1 MDGLV
6 SHEGEIEPVISCATQ
21 GTSNH
26 CATCAPRLTDD
37 ELREKMV
44 DTSELLLSLDHIKYR
59 KAGDGRSPIGRLLL
73 YKEHV
78 EWRDNAGPEVLYV
91 KFMQIK
97 GQRVSPPNKSKV
109 QLQLV
114 LQNDDQATFVF
125 LNPTLNKEEL
135 VKERDLLKETL
146 QQALIAHRQ
155 RVNQLAAANEQDVKQ
170 TELREK
176 QRILGENKHLD
187 QLYTHL
193 VASKLI
199 SAQEFWTDYFTSSGV
214 LEDKPGVSG
223 AFLSNIVQQE
233 GTNGIKLNL
242 NTEIIQAVF
251 NTYPAVEK
259 KHLELVPHEMTE
271 TQFWTKFFQSHYF
284 HREREVLPN
293 PNDPFSDCVRL
304 DEAEMEKLQNSG
316 ISRKRFDLD
325 HLNDNILKDFGK
337 PDTVKGRQ
345 KNTLVRRCNYL
356 SEKILTA
363 LKPLSTTDSSS
374 DAPKSTGFAVL
385 NRLIEEDEGR
395 LESNELEEESEQQDC
410 EILNIIADN
419 RGVDR
424 SYPPAEASNYKA
436 IVLSLLESSSDEDIL
451 IPEYEELDALDMEE
465 IDMNG
470 TDGEPAS
477 GCGDPSD
484 WGLSPSQLNELRA
497 VHDAVAELLKHF
509 WLCFPPITPEREDK
523 LQRMAQT
530 LRQYE
535 ANQLHEAERKFGRR
549 NVEHCHRMLARAHDR
564 FRMYSQRKSVRGQ

>member
-1 MDGLV
+1 
-6 SHEGEIEPVISCATQ
+6 
-21 GTSNH
+21 
-26 CATCAPRLTDD
+26 
-37 ELREKMV
+37 MV
-44 DTSELLLSLDHIKYR
+44 DASELLLSLDHIKYR
-59 KAGDGRSPIGRLLL
+59 KPGDGRSPIGRLLL

-78 EWRDNAGPEVLYV
+78 EWRDNAGPEVLFV

-114 LQNDDQATFVF
+114 LQNDEQATFVF
-125 LNPTLNKEEL
+125 LNPTLNKDEL
-135 VKERDLLKETL
+135 VKERDVLKETL

-199 SAQEFWTDYFTSSGV
+199 SAQEFWTDYFSSSGV
-214 LEDKPGVSG
+214 MEDKTGVSG

-242 NTEIIQAVF
+242 NTDIIQAVF

-271 TQFWTKFFQSHYF
+271 AQFWTKFFQSHYF

-293 PNDPFSDCVRL
+293 PSDPFSDCVRL
-304 DEAEMEKLQNSG
+304 DEAEMERIQHSG
-316 ISRKRFDLD
+316 ISRKRFDLE
-325 HLNDNILKDFGK
+325 HLDDNILTSDFIVEK
-337 PDTVKGRQ
+337 PDPIKARQ

-356 SEKILTA
+356 SEKILMA
-363 LKPLSTTDSSS
+363 LKPVPSTDTTNNV
-374 DAPKSTGFAVL
+374 PKSTGFAAL

-395 LESNELEEESEQQDC
+395 LESNELIEEGGKEDC
-410 EILNIIADN
+410 QILNITADN
-419 RGVDR
+419 RGVD
-424 SYPPAEASNYKA
+424 NCN
-436 IVLSLLESSSDEDIL
+436 DH
-451 IPEYEELDALDMEE
+451 
-465 IDMNG
+465 
-470 TDGEPAS
+470 EPAIS
-477 GCGDPSD
+477 CGDPSS
-484 WGLSPSQLNELRA
+484 WGLSPLQLGELRA

-509 WLCFPPITPEREDK
+509 WLCFPPITPELEDK
-523 LQRMAQT
+523 VG
-530 LRQYE
+530 
-535 ANQLHEAERKFGRR
+535 FI
-549 NVEHCHRMLARAHDR
+549 VEYL
-564 FRMYSQRKSVRGQ
+564 

>member
-1 MDGLV
+1 
-6 SHEGEIEPVISCATQ
+6 
-21 GTSNH
+21 
-26 CATCAPRLTDD
+26 
-37 ELREKMV
+37 MV

-59 KAGDGRSPIGRLLL
+59 KPGDGRSPIGRLLL

-78 EWRDNAGPEVLYV
+78 EWRDNAGPEVLFV

-114 LQNDDQATFVF
+114 LQNDEQATFVF
-125 LNPTLNKEEL
+125 LNPTLNKDEL

-199 SAQEFWTDYFTSSGV
+199 SAQEFWTDYFSSSGV
-214 LEDKPGVSG
+214 MEDKTGVSG

-251 NTYPAVEK
+251 KTYPAVEK

-271 TQFWTKFFQSHYF
+271 AQFWTKFFQSHYF

-293 PNDPFSDCVRL
+293 PSDPFSDCVRL
-304 DEAEMEKLQNSG
+304 DEAEMERIQHSG
-316 ISRKRFDLD
+316 ISRKRFDLE
-325 HLNDNILKDFGK
+325 HLDDNILTTDFIVKK
-337 PDTVKGRQ
+337 PDPIKARQ

-356 SEKILTA
+356 SEKILMA
-363 LKPLSTTDSSS
+363 LKPVPSTDTANDV
-374 DAPKSTGFAVL
+374 PKSTGFAVL

-395 LESNELEEESEQQDC
+395 LESNELIEESGKEDC
-410 EILNIIADN
+410 QILNIIAN
-419 RGVDR
+419 SRGVDVGFLAYFLCFIIFFIAYR
-424 SYPPAEASNYKA
+424 
-436 IVLSLLESSSDEDIL
+436 IL
-451 IPEYEELDALDMEE
+451 I
-465 IDMNG
+465 
-470 TDGEPAS
+470 T
-477 GCGDPSD
+477 
-484 WGLSPSQLNELRA
+484 
-497 VHDAVAELLKHF
+497 
-509 WLCFPPITPEREDK
+509 
-523 LQRMAQT
+523 
-530 LRQYE
+530 
-535 ANQLHEAERKFGRR
+535 
-549 NVEHCHRMLARAHDR
+549 
-564 FRMYSQRKSVRGQ
+564 